1 MRKIYRNGDREIK
14 LPLKLLIAA
23 SNELPAHGEGLE
35 ALWDR
40 FLLRIICTCVKDEA
54 TFYNM
59 LLDDNDKEIS
69 IPADLQIS
77 EEEYADWRRKI
88 NQVSLSTEILHY
100 ITNIR
105 HQLKRLPLDDEDTI
119 PKRIHK

>member
-1 MRKIYRNGDREIK
+1 MRYGKQGLPHRIHYSPPSMRKIYRNGDREIK

-54 TFYNM
+54 TF
-59 LLDDNDKEIS
+59 
-69 IPADLQIS
+69 LQH
-77 EEEYADWRRKI
+77 AAR
-88 NQVSLSTEILHY
+88 
-100 ITNIR
+100 
-105 HQLKRLPLDDEDTI
+105 
-119 PKRIHK
+119 